1 MAGTQSVLAPEWQNG
16 RKRRQGEAANWRRG
30 RLCYVETE
38 ILDREYPGPARSA
51 VAASWLPGGVA
62 PEPDRTDPP
71 GDPRHVAVS
80 ALYQAHALGLVRL
93 AHIMLGDA
101 DGAEDVVQDA
111 FCGLYQRWA
120 LLADPGRALQY
131 VRSAVLNGCRSALRR
146 RIRHGRP
153 GTWSEVAAAALGVPS
168 AESAVLDGED
178 HRAVLAALQ
187 RLPHRQREA
196 LVLHYYL
203 DMPEA
208 EIAATMGISP
218 GSVRSARSRAL
229 GALGRL
235 LEESR

>member
-1 MAGTQSVLAPEWQNG
+1 
-16 RKRRQGEAANWRRG
+16 
-30 RLCYVETE
+30 
-38 ILDREYPGPARSA
+38 
-51 VAASWLPGGVA
+51 
-62 PEPDRTDPP
+62 
-71 GDPRHVAVS
+71 VS
-80 ALYQAHALGLVRL
+80 ELYQAHALGLVRL

-101 DGAEDVVQDA
+101 DGAEDIVQDA

-120 LLADPGRALQY
+120 LLADPARALQY

-146 RIRHGRP
+146 RIRHRRA
-153 GTWSEVAAAALGVPS
+153 GTWSEADFTALGVPS
-168 AESAVLDGED
+168 AESAVLDGEE

-196 LVLHYYL
+196 LILHYYL

-208 EIAATMGISP
+208 EVAVAMGISP